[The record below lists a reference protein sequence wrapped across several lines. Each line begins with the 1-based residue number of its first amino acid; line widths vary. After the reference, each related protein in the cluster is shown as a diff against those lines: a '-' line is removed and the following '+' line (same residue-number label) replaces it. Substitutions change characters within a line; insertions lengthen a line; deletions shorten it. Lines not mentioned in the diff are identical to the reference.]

1 MVATVTYSRYCA
13 SCGTPVS
20 EGPEGGYVCGACF
33 HVVEPLGADEAR
45 KARRAERAA
54 MVAEA
59 ARLRALTQ
67 YH

>member
-1 MVATVTYSRYCA
+1 MAVTDTYFRYCA

-33 HVVEPLGADEAR
+33 HVVEPMGADAAR
-45 KARRAERAA
+45 RRRRAERAA

-59 ARLRALTQ
+59 ARLRSLRQ
-67 YH
+67 Y